1 MHVYAHTVAHANH
14 LPIALV
20 VTLVVITTVSVAPL
34 VSTLVIVTA
43 VSAFPWVRNTH
54 HK

>member
-1 MHVYAHTVAHANH
+1 MVNTFRNHASENNAI
-14 LPIALV
+14 LTLAILTN
-20 VTLVVITTVSVAPL
+20 VT
-34 VSTLVIVTA
+34 VIVTA